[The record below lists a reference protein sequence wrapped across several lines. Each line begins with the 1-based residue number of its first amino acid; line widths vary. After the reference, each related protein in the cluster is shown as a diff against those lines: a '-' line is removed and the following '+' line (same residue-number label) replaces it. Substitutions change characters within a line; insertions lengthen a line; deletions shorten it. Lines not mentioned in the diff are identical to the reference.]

1 MRSLFLVDGIEHEV
15 WLSRRALGF
24 ALHLG
29 EAEPQPAAL
38 SPPEHGRT
46 VLRLGATESG
56 ATIAAQ
62 GDRLFIHLDGVTY
75 EATYRDPVAHFGA
88 AAAAGA
94 GDVAKAPMPGS
105 VVAAPVVVGQ
115 QVVAGETLLV
125 IESMKLEL
133 SITAERDGVVLAVNV
148 AVGQTFERD
157 AVLVALEPLAEA

>member
-1 MRSLFLVDGIEHEV
+1 MRSLFLVDGIEHQV
-15 WLSRRALGF
+15 WLSRRADGF

-29 EAEPQPAAL
+29 EGDPQPAAL
-38 SPPEHGRT
+38 STPEQGRT
-46 VLRLGATESG
+46 VLRLGTTQAS
-56 ATIAAQ
+56 AVVAAQ

-75 EATYRDPVAHFGA
+75 DVLYRDPVAHFGA

-105 VVAAPVVVGQ
+105 VVAAPVAVGQ
-115 QVVAGETLLV
+115 HVVAGETLLV

-133 SITAERDGVVLAVNV
+133 SITAERDGVVQAVNV